1 MRHFLT
7 SIIVTAF
14 SLILVAEFVPGIHIV
29 SLRTALLAAFLLG
42 LINMLVKPI
51 LLFLTFPI
59 TVLTLG
65 LFIFVINAALFGLVA
80 SWLDGFAVDG
90 FVPALIG
97 SLIVSVVSML
107 VHAKDTEAK

>member
-7 SIIVTAF
+7 RVIVTAF

-29 SLRTALLAAFLLG
+29 SLRTVLLAAFLLG
-42 LINMLVKPI
+42 LINMLVRPI

-59 TVLTLG
+59 TLLTLG

-80 SWLDGFAVDG
+80 FWIPGFAVDG
-90 FVPALIG
+90 FIPALIG
-97 SLIVSVVSML
+97 SCIVSIVSTL
-107 VHAKDTEAK
+107 VHSKNSDA